1 MYPLFDNLTQKQAD
15 ICALVLSASGVPYR
29 ILKNRRRWDIRVSAA
44 DYDRALIIMERYF
57 SENRNFRKEMDAEP
71 VRINQNTV
79 ISCLV
84 VCFALLA
91 VHWQVPH
98 PAESREMI
106 NRFGASAVKIY
117 DGEYFRAVTA
127 LMLHADDAH
136 LLGNL
141 FGLFVFGMAVCAFAG
156 WGTGWLLVLASG
168 ISGNLFNA
176 WMYESAHVSIGAS
189 TAVFGA
195 VGILAGYQGLRYRGR
210 PDKIKQVLV
219 PVGGGLALLGLLG
232 SGGGDADVR
241 VDLMA
246 HLFGFVAGLFIGA
259 GYGALVKKKPK
270 NLFQWLCAAG
280 GLGIV
285 CWAWW
290 AG

>member
-1 MYPLFDNLTQKQAD
+1 MYPLFENLTQKQAD

-29 ILKNRRRWDIRVSAA
+29 IVKNGRRWDIRVAA
-44 DYDRALIIMERYF
+44 VDYDRARAAMEQYF
-57 SENRNFRKEMDAEP
+57 AENRSFRQEIDAAP
-71 VRINQNTV
+71 IRIGQNTIV
-79 ISCLV
+79 SCVV
-84 VCFALLA
+84 VCFVLLA

-98 PAESREMI
+98 PVESREMV
-106 NRFGASAVKIY
+106 NRFGASAVKIF

-136 LLGNL
+136 LLGNI
-141 FGLFVFGMAVCAFAG
+141 FGLFIFGMAVCADCG
-156 WGTGWLLVLASG
+156 WGVGWLMVLVSG
-168 ISGNLFNA
+168 AGGNLFNA

-195 VGILAGYQGLRYRGR
+195 VGILAGYQGVRYRGR
-210 PDKIKQVLV
+210 PGKIKQVLV
-219 PVGGGLALLGLLG
+219 PVGCGFALLGLLG

-241 VDLMA
+241 VDIMA
-246 HLFGFVAGLFIGA
+246 HLFGFFAGLLIGA
-259 GYGALVKKKPK
+259 GYGTLVKKTPG
-270 NLFQWLCAAG
+270 NFFQWLCAAG
-280 GLGIV
+280 MSGIV